1 MATAPPRTAQAGV
14 STSDRLTPYVPR
26 VAIEWLRET
35 PNARHKQI
43 EGSLA
48 FVDISGF
55 TALTERLSKKGKVGA
70 EEMNDLLNDCFT
82 ELLSVAYD
90 QGAGVIKWGGDAVL
104 LLFDGDEHE
113 ARACRGAL
121 DMQRTMRSV
130 GKLRTSSGLVTLRM
144 SVGIHSGAFDFFL
157 VGDLH
162 RELVI
167 TGPGASATVEMEA
180 VAEAGEVAISPSTAA
195 AIEPRCLGEKKG
207 PAILLRRAPK
217 VSSERSSPIG
227 DVADLDLA
235 QLLPLDIREH
245 LIAGGGEAEHRPMTP
260 AFIHFMGADELL
272 AEEGPDA
279 LADALDFVMRSVQR
293 AAHDHQV
300 AFFETDI
307 APSGGKVMLMAGAP
321 RSSGNDEERMLRAMR
336 AVLDAGSPLPLR
348 IGVNWGRI
356 FVGDFGPPYR
366 RAYSVKGDSVNLA
379 ARLMAKAEPG
389 QLLTTDDVLERSR
402 TRFDALALEPFQ
414 AKGKEELVQA
424 YVVGSPLGLKERS
437 ASAPL
442 VGREDELAVLIEALD
457 MARRYEGRIV
467 ELVAEPG
474 MGKSRLIEELRA
486 TAEGVAVRSVQCE
499 EYESATPYFTFR
511 DLLRDLVGATGEQD
525 SDAAERRLRLRV
537 ETSAPHLMPWLPL
550 LGVPFGLEL
559 PDTPETALLGDEFRK
574 SRLEEA
580 TRELL
585 GMLLLEPTV
594 LVFEDTHW
602 MDDASADLLRE
613 ADEGARAAALADR
626 RHAARPALRFRRPR
640 GGSAGR
646 DRAPASRRG
655 PGRRPRA
662 RGDGGAPVPAPRDR
676 GPDGAGR
683 RQSALSH
690 RAAGRRSAGGR
701 AGGAARLRRVADD
714 GADRP
719 PVSHRPPG
727 APLRRGDRDELREGP
742 RGRGARAGRSRTGR
756 MATVERVPRRGR
768 RGAPPLPPRSRP
780 RRRLRG
786 SSLPAAAR
794 GPRPGRRDDRDA
806 YGRQRRRRGRAALA
820 ALLPRPRIRQG
831 VALLAR
837 CGRPRPVDPRERR
850 G

>member
-1 MATAPPRTAQAGV
+1 M
-14 STSDRLTPYVPR
+14 
-26 VAIEWLRET
+26 
-35 PNARHKQI
+35 
-43 EGSLA
+43 
-48 FVDISGF
+48 
-55 TALTERLSKKGKVGA
+55 
-70 EEMNDLLNDCFT
+70 
-82 ELLSVAYD
+82 
-90 QGAGVIKWGGDAVL
+90 L
-104 LLFDGDEHE
+104 LLFDGAEHE
-113 ARACRGAL
+113 ARACRAAL

-167 TGPGASATVEMEA
+167 TGPGASATVEMES

-217 VSSERSSPIG
+217 ASSERSSPVG

-235 QLLPLDIREH
+235 QLLPLDIGEH

-279 LADALDFVMRSVQR
+279 LAGALDFVMRSVQR

-300 AFFETDI
+300 TFFETDI

-348 IGVNWGRI
+348 VGVSRGRI

-402 TRFDALALEPFQ
+402 TRFDAVALEPFE
-414 AKGKEELVQA
+414 AKGKAELVQA
-424 YVVGSPLGLKERS
+424 YAVGSPLGLKERT

-442 VGREDELAVLIEALD
+442 VGREDELSVLIEALD

-486 TAEGVAVRSVQCE
+486 TGEGVAVLSVQCE
-499 EYESATPYFTFR
+499 EYESATPYFAFR
-511 DLLRDLVGATGEQD
+511 DLLRELVGVAGEHD
-525 SDAAERRLRLRV
+525 PEAAERRLRLRV
-537 ETSAPHLMPWLPL
+537 ETSAPHLEPWLPL
-550 LGVPFGLEL
+550 LAVPFGLEL

-574 SRLEEA
+574 SRLEE
-580 TRELL
+580 
-585 GMLLLEPTV
+585 V
-594 LVFEDTHW
+594 
-602 MDDASADLLRE
+602 DARAARDAPARAHRARVRRHALDGRRLRGPAPR
-613 ADEGARAAALADR
+613 ADEGPRAAALADR
-626 RHAARPALRFRRPR
+626 RRPARPAHWLRRPR

-646 DRAPASRRG
+646 DRAPAARRG

-676 GPDGAGR
+676 GLDGAGG
-683 RQSALSH
+683 RQPALSH

-719 PVSHRPPG
+719 PVSHRPPR

-742 RGRGARAGRSRTGR
+742 RGRGARAGRSRTGH
-756 MATVERVPRRGR
+756 MATAERLPRRGR
-768 RGAPPLPPRSRP
+768 RRAPPLPPRPRP

-794 GPRPGRRDDRDA
+794 GPRPGRRDDRGA
-806 YGRQRRRRGRAALA
+806 RGRPRGGRGGAALA
-820 ALLPRPRIRQG
+820 ALLPRP
-831 VALLAR
+831 
-837 CGRPRPVDPRERR
+837 
-850 G
+850 